1 MRKFFRKGT
10 GYRVQGTIIILFI
23 AFLSTVHYPLST
35 VHAQLEVSDVYDITD
50 TQAVDGDLVSYTDK
64 GLVRSDR
71 EYDNRLFGVVQT
83 NPSVSYRRV
92 DGTGTPVTRSGTV
105 FVNVTTINGPIKVG
119 DLITSS
125 NMAGKGEK
133 AENSGYVIGF
143 ATKEFKDGEGTQV
156 QYTANNGAINRQVWV
171 GQIPVAIKI
180 EFAELNT
187 ARSTN
192 RLLEAVNQAFFR
204 NVSDPEQF
212 VNIVRYI
219 LAGLAVL
226 LSFVIGFFTFARS
239 IPKGIEALGRNPL
252 ARASIQFGIIINI
265 IFTVGIALIGIVA
278 AVILLRF

>member
-1 MRKFFRKGT
+1 MKKFLPL
-10 GYRVQGTIIILFI
+10 LFI
-23 AFLSTVHYPLST
+23 PLFIIHYSLFIPIA
-35 VHAQLEVSDVYDITD
+35 HAQLEVSDVYDLAD
-50 TQAVDGDLVSYTDK
+50 DKAEEGDILSYTEK

-71 EYDNRLFGVVQT
+71 EYDNRMFGVIQKDPPVT
-83 NPSVSYRRV
+83 YKRS
-92 DGTGTPVTRSGTV
+92 DGSGTPVTRSGTV
-105 FVNVTTINGPIKVG
+105 LVNVTTINGPIKVG

-125 NMAGKGEK
+125 NMPGKGEK
-133 AENSGYVIGF
+133 AENSGYVIGV
-143 ATKEFKDGEGTQV
+143 ATREFKEGEGTQT
-156 QYTANNGAINRQVWV
+156 QYTANNGAINKQVSV
-171 GQIPVAIKI
+171 GKIPVAIKI
-180 EFAELNT
+180 EFAEINT

-226 LSFVIGFFTFARS
+226 FSFVIGFFTFART

-252 ARASIQFGIIINI
+252 ARTSIQFGIIINI
-265 IFTVGIALIGIVA
+265 VFTIGIALIGIVA